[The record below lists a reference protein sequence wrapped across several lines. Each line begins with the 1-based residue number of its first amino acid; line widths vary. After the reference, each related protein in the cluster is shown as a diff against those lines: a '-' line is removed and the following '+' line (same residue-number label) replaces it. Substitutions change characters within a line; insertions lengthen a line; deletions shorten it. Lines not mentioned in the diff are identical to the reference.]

1 MNLRRVIMENLPQN
15 QIPKHLDVTASSV
28 FHDLA
33 STGKVTTMREVF
45 DIFKELEKTQDLVI
59 FSNGTVA
66 ATGKGLKGY
75 T

>member
-1 MNLRRVIMENLPQN
+1 MSIARIIMENLPQN

-59 FSNGTVA
+59 FSNGTVV

-75 T
+75 A

>member
-1 MNLRRVIMENLPQN
+1 
-15 QIPKHLDVTASSV
+15 V
-28 FHDLA
+28 FN
-33 STGKVTTMREVF
+33 
-45 DIFKELEKTQDLVI
+45 IFKELERTQDLVI